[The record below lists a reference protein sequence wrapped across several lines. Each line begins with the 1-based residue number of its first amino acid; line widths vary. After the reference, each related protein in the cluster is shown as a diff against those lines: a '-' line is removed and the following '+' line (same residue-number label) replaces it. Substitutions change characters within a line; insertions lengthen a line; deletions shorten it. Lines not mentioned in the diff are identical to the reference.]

1 MMYKIQNSN
10 LIFRAS
16 DGAVIPTDTN
26 NGDYCA
32 YLAWLSEGNTPEPA
46 EVSDPKIAI
55 RAQIQILE
63 QSQLL
68 PRVTREFMLL
78 AMEAQAPAEVLM
90 QNPGYVAVKAF
101 DNQVAALRALL

>member
-1 MMYKIQNSN
+1 MKFFDSTNRVVIDGN
-10 LIFRAS
+10 AS
-16 DGAVIPTDTN
+16 F
-26 NGDYCA
+26 
-32 YLAWLSEGNTPEPA
+32 LASILSAEELALVVPA
-46 EVSDPKIAI
+46 DPVDPKIAI

-78 AMEAQAPAEVLM
+78 AMEAQAPAEVLA
-90 QNPGYVAVKAF
+90 QNPGYVAVKVF